1 MLPSRFRMHVR
12 ARFRGQS
19 PSEICV
25 GRAEKRSPL
34 RRADETTTDKATLLK
49 SDYGRSAHPCDVV
62 QPRFRRWFLIT
73 MDSGN
78 SEREIRSSCRLLFE
92 RSAEYSPRARRG
104 RLPFDIA
111 IDACNLFNSHTEYY
125 IVCIIYVHPSDA
137 TFNNIKSVIQCS
149 DLERAC

>member
-1 MLPSRFRMHVR
+1 MHVR

-25 GRAEKRSPL
+25 GHAEKRSPL

-78 SEREIRSSCRLLFE
+78 SERESRSGPLVAYCSNEARNIHPARE
-92 RSAEYSPRARRG
+92 EGGYRSISQSTRVICQFTHG
-104 RLPFDIA
+104 IL
-111 IDACNLFNSHTEYY
+111 Y
-125 IVCIIYVHPSDA
+125 IVRIIYVHPSDA

-149 DLERAC
+149 DLERAY